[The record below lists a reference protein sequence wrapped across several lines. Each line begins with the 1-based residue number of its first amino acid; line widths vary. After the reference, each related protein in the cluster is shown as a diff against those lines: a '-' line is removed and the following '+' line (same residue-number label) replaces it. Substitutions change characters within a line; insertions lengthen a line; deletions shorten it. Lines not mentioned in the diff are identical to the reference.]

1 MCNITRKVVVLL
13 YLPTMLDQANAMAEL
28 NQTQLEADV
37 DSLAAKYDAE
47 PANTA
52 VDDELAALKAQM
64 GL

>member
-1 MCNITRKVVVLL
+1 MHSVRWRLRLIRCLT
-13 YLPTMLDQANAMAEL
+13 ANAMAEL

>member
-1 MCNITRKVVVLL
+1 MVQVL
-13 YLPTMLDQANAMAEL
+13 TVFEAKADKMLDEANAMAEL